1 MLQQVVT
8 ALYFLWAGQNASSNP
23 LLELCLDGGQL
34 PKEDHVDLLIK
45 SDLSS
50 DAHRETQP
58 SPSDPSP
65 LLLNVCSK
73 MGSKRQDSSRWQ
85 HPHQQQHQKQQQ
97 LGQHPCQTCLE
108 TASALAAMSNTNSNN
123 SCDNVDCCLS
133 TIDLLTNKSQ
143 IEGCDINVQDSQGYS
158 ALHFLINGKPL
169 FHTTKI

>member
-1 MLQQVVT
+1 M
-8 ALYFLWAGQNASSNP
+8 
-23 LLELCLDGGQL
+23 LELCLDGGQL

-50 DAHRETQP
+50 DANRETQQFP
-58 SPSDPSP
+58 TDPSH

-73 MGSKRQDSSRWQ
+73 MGSKRQDSSRW
-85 HPHQQQHQKQQQ
+85 HHHQQQKQQ

-108 TASALAAMSNTNSNN
+108 TAAALAVMSNASSNS
-123 SCDNVDCCLS
+123 SCDFVDCCLS

-158 ALHFLINGKPL
+158 ALHFLINGRP
-169 FHTTKI
+169 FFC

>member
-34 PKEDHVDLLIK
+34 PKEEHVDLLIK

-65 LLLNVCSK
+65 LLLNACSK
-73 MGSKRQDSSRWQ
+73 MGSKRQDSSRW
-85 HPHQQQHQKQQQ
+85 HPHQQHQKQQ

-108 TASALAAMSNTNSNN
+108 TASALVAMSNTNSNN
-123 SCDNVDCCLS
+123 SCDSVDCCLS

-158 ALHFLINGKPL
+158 ALHFLINGKPI